1 MTCSMLPGLDAGG
14 FDAKRKK
21 LAPMWQAVCFRVAL
35 QLIWLRPNPEPE
47 HPFGDIQLLDSGSSQ
62 KQHLALYW
70 FSLNVGHHLGILLL
84 LVLLILFLFY
94 DHCSYYYYHCCINLR
109 LVLLLLLPGNSCTSH
124 EHTWPLLQRDIVA
137 GFSSDSRADQ

>member
-14 FDAKRKK
+14 FDEKRKK

-62 KQHLALYW
+62 KEQGQPENLTTGKMPHTRCTRSYLAFTFHVHQPERMHLCKMQY
-70 FSLNVGHHLGILLL
+70 
-84 LVLLILFLFY
+84 FY
-94 DHCSYYYYHCCINLR
+94 
-109 LVLLLLLPGNSCTSH
+109 
-124 EHTWPLLQRDIVA
+124 A
-137 GFSSDSRADQ
+137 